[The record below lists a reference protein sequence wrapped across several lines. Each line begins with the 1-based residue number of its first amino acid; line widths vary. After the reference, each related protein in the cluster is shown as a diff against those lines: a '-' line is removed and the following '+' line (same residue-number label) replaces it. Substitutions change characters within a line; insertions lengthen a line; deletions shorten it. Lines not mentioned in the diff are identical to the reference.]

1 MFETI
6 NDQTIGLLFKKGN
19 FLRMLDPGSHF
30 IWPGETLETA
40 NRGTYI
46 MNNLNLSVLLK
57 DARVKSQL
65 RVIEVKDNEL
75 GMQFKNGN
83 FQHVLLPGK
92 YGHWIDD
99 EDRLFVVIDLTSY
112 IIDSSVSRNV
122 LTRTEL
128 ANHVRIFR
136 VEPWEK
142 GMLFVDD
149 KFDKILEPG
158 TYTFWKNPTL
168 LNVVKADTRQL
179 QLEVSGQEILTKDKA
194 ALRINFF
201 CQYRIT
207 DIIKAIANVRE
218 YEKQLYILLQVALR
232 EYIGG
237 FSLDEMLEK
246 KEAVGPYIADKL
258 QDVCSELG
266 LQITHSGIRDIILPG
281 EIRDIMNQVLVAEK
295 KAQANTIFRR
305 EETASTRSLL
315 NTAKLM
321 EENELL
327 FRLKELEYIERI
339 SDKISGISINGGTQ
353 ILEQL
358 KQLFV
363 PAGKK
368 GKE

>member
-6 NDQTIGLLFKKGN
+6 NDQTIGLLFKNDNYAG
-19 FLRMLDPGSHF
+19 MLEPGRHF
-30 IWPGETLETA
+30 IWPGQTLEKCV
-40 NRGTYI
+40 RGTYLGHHLP
-46 MNNLNLSVLLK
+46 LNVLLK
-57 DARVKSQL
+57 DTKLKDNL

-75 GMQFKNGN
+75 AMHFKNGN
-83 FQHVLLPGK
+83 FQHVLVPGK
-92 YGHWIDD
+92 YGHWKDD
-99 EDRLFVVIDLTSY
+99 EARRILIADLNDYHIDNSIDRNLF
-112 IIDSSVSRNV
+112 
-122 LTRTEL
+122 TRTEL
-128 ANHVRIFR
+128 APYLRSFN
-136 VEPWEK
+136 VESWEK
-142 GMLFVDD
+142 GLLFVDN
-149 KFDKILEPG
+149 KFEKVLEPG
-158 TYTFWKNPTL
+158 VYTFWKNPTPIQVL
-168 LNVVKADTRQL
+168 KADTRQL

-194 ALRINFF
+194 ALRVNFF
-201 CQYRIT
+201 CQYKIT
-207 DIIKAIANVRE
+207 DAIKAVVTVKE

-237 FSLDEMLEK
+237 FTLDEMLEK
-246 KEAVGPYIADKL
+246 KESVGPFIAEKL
-258 QDVCSELG
+258 IEPCAETG
-266 LQITHSGIRDIILPG
+266 LQIINSGIRDIILPG

-368 GKE
+368 KD